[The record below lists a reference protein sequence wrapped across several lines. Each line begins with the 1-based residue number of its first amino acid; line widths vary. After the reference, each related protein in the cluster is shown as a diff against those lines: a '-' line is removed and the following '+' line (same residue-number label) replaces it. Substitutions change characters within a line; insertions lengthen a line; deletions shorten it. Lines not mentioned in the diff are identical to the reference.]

1 MTLAQ
6 KIYRVVLL
14 FVALLLSTA
23 TAYATSAETVDAT
36 RVCKVVPMGDEHRA
50 WSGVVEQMHTLTPLA
65 PSIANAAVSV
75 LPMVRTVARTTRSAE
90 TLVRV
95 IAATHAIDST
105 TASSRYGMYNHK
117 ILFVSLSRLHYLNR
131 LMRLRI

>member
-1 MTLAQ
+1 MILGRHT
-6 KIYRVVLL
+6 YRLVLL
-14 FVALLLSTA
+14 LFALLLSTA
-23 TAYATSAETVDAT
+23 TAHAATVEVTAAKSVCDVVSA
-36 RVCKVVPMGDEHRA
+36 DEADRA
-50 WSGVVEQMHTLTPLA
+50 WSGVVEQMHAIAPLA
-65 PSIANAAVSV
+65 PTITNAAVSV
-75 LPMVRTVARTTRSAE
+75 LPLARTVARTTRSAE

>member
-1 MTLAQ
+1 MILGRHT
-6 KIYRVVLL
+6 YRLVLL
-14 FVALLLSTA
+14 LFALLLSTA
-23 TAYATSAETVDAT
+23 TAHAATVETITANSVCDVVSADDA
-36 RVCKVVPMGDEHRA
+36 DRA
-50 WSGVVEQMHTLTPLA
+50 WGGVIEQIHSITPLA
-65 PSIANAAVSV
+65 PSIANTAQSV
-75 LPMVRTVARTTRSAE
+75 VPQVRTVARTTRTAE
-90 TLVRV
+90 TLLRT

>member
-1 MTLAQ
+1 MILGRHT
-6 KIYRVVLL
+6 YRPVLL
-14 FVALLLSTA
+14 LFARLLSTA

-50 WSGVVEQMHTLTPLA
+50 WSGVVEQMHAIAPLA
-65 PSIANAAVSV
+65 PSITNAAVSV

-90 TLVRV
+90 TLVRG